1 MKIVAQLVLF
11 LFLSFIAL
19 PTIVMVINKDS
30 DISNAYSLTEEEES
44 HSHIK
49 VVKAH
54 IIVFEYFDA
63 TPSINNINTIF
74 IDRNTSTKNLYSQD
88 IFLPPPEVC

>member
-1 MKIVAQLVLF
+1 MKIVAQFVLF

-30 DISNAYSLTEEEES
+30 DISNAYSLTEEEN

-54 IIVFEYFDA
+54 IIVFEYFDE
-63 TPSINNINTIF
+63 TLSINNINTIF